1 MRIFLGIVF
10 LVIGVPTLLISLGTL
25 FGQQMFESGSLFVGA
40 PFTMLGLYCLFGPE
54 G

>member
-25 FGQQMFESGSLFVGA
+25 FGAQTFESGSLFVGA
-40 PFTMLGLYCLFGPE
+40 PFTLLGLYCLFGPE